1 MIIKAVNNLGTTLYT
16 IFFGKAVGQDEFG
29 NRYFVS
35 KKSTL
40 RKWVLYKNKKDPT
53 IIPVNWQQWL
63 TGDNNEKP
71 PLENRPNVK
80 YTWEKGRMQNN
91 TGTAEAYHP
100 AKVLKK
106 EKVSNKQKKYKSWQP
121 N

>member
-35 KKSTL
+35 KRNAL
-40 RKWVLYKNKKDPT
+40 RKWVLYKNEKDPT

-71 PLENRPNVK
+71 PYENRPNVK
-80 YTWEKGRMQNN
+80 YTWEKSRMQNN
-91 TGTAEAYHP
+91 TGTSEAYHP

-106 EKVSNKQKKYKSWQP
+106 EQVSNKQKKYKSWQP